1 MDINYK
7 DCSYTKFLSSIPPF
21 YKEMTLDGIK
31 ALLHQLGDFHETL
44 KVIHVAGTNGKGSS
58 VKMLSSIYKH
68 AGFKVG
74 TFTSPYIEDYR
85 ECIHIDNQ
93 IIDKSLMNIATHKV
107 SKAYQQLKDNQSPLP
122 THYECITVVS
132 LLAMYLEKV
141 DIAIVEVLMGGL
153 NDATNIF
160 SAPLVTLITSISLD
174 HTEYLGDT
182 IELITAQKAGI
193 IKAGKPVIFNKNS
206 DAAKEVVKATA
217 SNNSSP
223 FYTSDEYVNTYYTKD
238 RLDEYSTH
246 LVLNGTHQL
255 DNLNGVLSTIHLLD
269 TIYRVKPKHII
280 AGLETVNHPCR
291 IEELSHE
298 DLDFIIDGSHNEDG
312 IKALINYIKENHPTI
327 KPVFILG
334 ILKDKNLQMIE
345 QHIYSIASEVILTQ
359 PVSPRSF
366 VIDDFYNRLSPTR
379 QHITRIIPQLEQVY
393 THIIDNKKQATNK
406 LFIAC
411 GSLYIAYPFRELLHV
426 GNN

>member
-7 DCSYTKFLSSIPPF
+7 DCSYTKFLSNIPPF

-74 TFTSPYIEDYR
+74 TFTSPYIVDYR

-93 IIDKSLMNIATHKV
+93 IIDKSLMNLATHKV
-107 SKAYQQLKDNQSPLP
+107 SKAYQQLKDKSSPLP

-141 DIAIVEVLMGGL
+141 DLAIVEVLMGGL

-160 SAPLVTLITSISLD
+160 SAPLITLITSISLD
-174 HTEYLGDT
+174 HTEYLGNT
-182 IELITAQKAGI
+182 IELIAAQKAGI
-193 IKAGKPVIFNKNS
+193 IKQNRPVILNKNI
-206 DAAKEVVKATA
+206 DAAYEVIKSIA
-217 SNNSSP
+217 SNYSSP
-223 FYTSDEYVNTYYTKD
+223 LYQSDDYVIEHYTTNDIVQ
-238 RLDEYSTH
+238 YSSH
-246 LVLNGTHQL
+246 LVLNGSHQL
-255 DNLNGVLSTIHLLD
+255 DNLKGVLATIHLLGSKF
-269 TIYRVKPKHII
+269 RVKTKHMI
-280 AGLETVNHPCR
+280 AGLESVNHPCR
-291 IEELSHE
+291 VEELSHE
-298 DLDFIIDGSHNEDG
+298 GLHFIIDGSHNEDG
-312 IKALINYIKENHPTI
+312 IKALISYIKENYPNI

-334 ILKDKNLQMIE
+334 ILKDKNLHMIR

-359 PVSPRSF
+359 PISPRGF
-366 VIDDFYNRLSPTR
+366 DIDEFYSQLSPSY
-379 QHITRIIPQLEQVY
+379 QAITERIPQLENVY
-393 THIIDNKKQATNK
+393 THIMANKKQATNS

-411 GSLYIAYPFRELLHV
+411 GSLYIGYPFRQLLHV
-426 GNN
+426 